1 MAKNPCHGITH
12 VIKEGDTLYTISRS
26 YRVPLGFLL
35 RSNPYL
41 DIYNLQIGDEICIPC
56 MKYNTPVPGKP
67 GSCRPGTE
75 NDCPY
80 AGKPPFYKY
89 PACKELTNPYGN
101 DAVTAKER
109 MSGMSMEGQNASGQN
124 MRMENIQTPNASV
137 NYDGDAY
144 YNGRD
149 MVYDGNDSDAKFYQ
163 RPESR
168 KDTDQIIFDY
178 VVGEG
183 DTLGSILSRFD
194 LTLYELLK
202 LNDKEDLRL
211 LPETILRIPRKAMD
225 L

>member
-26 YRVPLGFLL
+26 YRVPLGLLL

-56 MKYNTPVPGKP
+56 MKYNSPGAMKP
-67 GSCRPGTE
+67 GEARPGAGD
-75 NDCPY
+75 DCPY

-89 PACKELTNPYGN
+89 PACKEITNPYGN
-101 DAVTAKER
+101 DSVTPREMK
-109 MSGMSMEGQNASGQN
+109 SMQDDSN
-124 MRMENIQTPNASV
+124 
-137 NYDGDAY
+137 

-149 MVYDGNDSDAKFYQ
+149 MVYDGNDSDAISYNK
-163 RPESR
+163 PAENDSHVL
-168 KDTDQIIFDY
+168 FDY
-178 VVGEG
+178 VTGEG

-194 LTLYELLK
+194 LTLYEFLK
-202 LNDKEDLRL
+202 HNDKEAINL
-211 LPETILRIPRKAMD
+211 LPETILKIPRKAMD

>member
-56 MKYNTPVPGKP
+56 MKYNAPPMKP
-67 GSCRPGTE
+67 GNPHPDAGD
-75 NDCPY
+75 DCPY

-89 PACKELTNPYGN
+89 PACQKLTSPYGN
-101 DAVTAKER
+101 D
-109 MSGMSMEGQNASGQN
+109 
-124 MRMENIQTPNASV
+124 SV
-137 NYDGDAY
+137 SPQEIEAMQEDAY

-149 MVYDGNDSDAKFYQ
+149 MVYDGNDSDAMFYKK
-163 RPESR
+163 
-168 KDTDQIIFDY
+168 KDRDKSHVLFDY
-178 VVGEG
+178 VTGEG
-183 DTLGSILSRFD
+183 DSLGSILSRFD

-202 LNDKEDLRL
+202 HNDKEALRL

>member
-56 MKYNTPVPGKP
+56 MKYNSPAPMKPGKP
-67 GSCRPGTE
+67 RPDAGG
-75 NDCPY
+75 DCPY

-101 DAVTAKER
+101 DAVSPKE
-109 MSGMSMEGQNASGQN
+109 MEAMQ
-124 MRMENIQTPNASV
+124 
-137 NYDGDAY
+137 DDAY

-149 MVYDGNDSDAKFYQ
+149 MVYDENDSDAIFYKK
-163 RPESR
+163 
-168 KDTDQIIFDY
+168 KDEKDSHVLFDY
-178 VVGEG
+178 VTGEG
-183 DTLGSILSRFD
+183 DSLDSILSRFG

-202 LNDKEDLRL
+202 YNDKEDIKL
-211 LPETILRIPRKAMD
+211 LPETILKIPRKAMD